1 MTEKNQDETPDTGES
16 GETYDQEMEANRV
29 LPINAENAKM
39 HACVQYIDSF
49 GQDLSGTAR
58 SVLLFVRLSTTVLY

>member
-1 MTEKNQDETPDTGES
+1 MIEKNQDETRDTGES

-39 HACVQYIDSF
+39 HACVQ
-49 GQDLSGTAR
+49 
-58 SVLLFVRLSTTVLY
+58 